1 MTKEEKSKH
10 MAYEDIL
17 YTKEEGIATIT
28 INRPK
33 VLNAFRNLTVQEMVE
48 AFQDAWGDRTIGA
61 VILTGV
67 GERSFCTG
75 GDQSVREGGGY
86 QGKPAR
92 SDTGMDA
99 EELHAVI
106 REIPKPVI
114 AAVNGYA
121 IGGGQVIQMICD
133 LTIAAETA
141 RFGQAGP
148 RMGSVDPG
156 FGTAYMTRVVGE
168 KKAREIWYLCHQYSA
183 QEALQMGLVNKVV
196 PAAQLMDEARTWARE
211 IVAMSPTAIKLAKA
225 SFNADTDHI
234 RGIGAMGMA
243 ALALYYNTEESME
256 GRNSFMERR
265 KADFSKF
272 RK

>member
-1 MTKEEKSKH
+1 

-17 YTKEEGIATIT
+17 YTKEEGIATIS

-33 VLNAFRNLTVQEMVE
+33 VLNAFRNLTVEELVD
-48 AFQDAWGDRTIGA
+48 AIKDAWGDRTIGA

-67 GERSFCTG
+67 GDRSFCTG
-75 GDQSVREGGGY
+75 GDQSVRETGGY

-99 EELHAVI
+99 EDLHSVI

-114 AAVNGYA
+114 AAVNGWA
-121 IGGGQVIQMICD
+121 IGGGQVIQMVCD
-133 LTIAAETA
+133 LSIAAETA
-141 RFGQAGP
+141 RFGQVGP
-148 RMGSVDPG
+148 KMGSVDPG
-156 FGTAYMTRVVGE
+156 FGTAFMTRVVGE
-168 KKAREIWYLCHQYSA
+168 KKAREIWFLCHQYTA
-183 QEALQMGLVNKVV
+183 AEALQMGLVNKVV
-196 PAAQLMDEARTWARE
+196 PAAQLMDEARAWARE
-211 IVAMSPTAIKLAKA
+211 IVAMSPTAIKLAKM

-234 RGIGAMGMA
+234 KGISALGMS
-243 ALALYYNTEESME
+243 ALALYYGTEEAME

-265 KADFSKF
+265 KPNFGKF

>member
-1 MTKEEKSKH
+1 
-10 MAYEDIL
+10 
-17 YTKEEGIATIT
+17 
-28 INRPK
+28 
-33 VLNAFRNLTVQEMVE
+33 
-48 AFQDAWGDRTIGA
+48 
-61 VILTGV
+61 
-67 GERSFCTG
+67 
-75 GDQSVREGGGY
+75 
-86 QGKPAR
+86 
-92 SDTGMDA
+92 
-99 EELHAVI
+99 
-106 REIPKPVI
+106 
-114 AAVNGYA
+114 
-121 IGGGQVIQMICD
+121 
-133 LTIAAETA
+133 
-141 RFGQAGP
+141 QAGP

-234 RGIGAMGMA
+234 RGISAMGMA

-265 KADFSKF
+265 KADFS
-272 RK
+272 

>member
-1 MTKEEKSKH
+1 

-17 YTKEEGIATIT
+17 YTKEEGIATIS

-33 VLNAFRNLTVQEMVE
+33 VLNAFRNLTVEELVD
-48 AFQDAWGDRTIGA
+48 AIKDAWGDRTIGA

-67 GERSFCTG
+67 GDRSFCTG
-75 GDQSVREGGGY
+75 GDQSVRETGGY

-99 EELHAVI
+99 EDLHSVI

-114 AAVNGYA
+114 AAVNGWA
-121 IGGGQVIQMICD
+121 IGGGQVIHMVCD
-133 LTIAAETA
+133 LSIAAETA
-141 RFGQAGP
+141 RFGQVGP
-148 RMGSVDPG
+148 KMGSVDPG

-168 KKAREIWYLCHQYSA
+168 KKAREIWYLCHQYTA
-183 QEALQMGLVNKVV
+183 AEALQMGLVNKVV
-196 PAAQLMDEARTWARE
+196 PAAQLMDEARAWARE
-211 IVAMSPTAIKLAKA
+211 IVAMSPTAIKLAKM

-234 RGIGAMGMA
+234 RGISALGMS
-243 ALALYYNTEESME
+243 ALALYYGTEEAME

-265 KADFSKF
+265 KPNFGKF

>member
-1 MTKEEKSKH
+1 MNKEGIEH
-10 MAYEDIL
+10 MSYEDIL
-17 YTKEEGIATIT
+17 YNKQEGVATIT

-33 VLNAFRNLTVQEMVE
+33 VLNAFRNLTVQEMLD
-48 AFQDAWGDRTIGA
+48 AFNDAWADRKIGA
-61 VILTGV
+61 LILTGT

-75 GDQSVREGGGY
+75 GDQSIRETGGY

-92 SDTGMDA
+92 SDTGIDA
-99 EELHAVI
+99 EELHLTI
-106 REIPKPVI
+106 RAIPKPVI

-121 IGGGQVIQMICD
+121 IGGGQVLQMICD
-133 LTIAAETA
+133 LSIASDTA
-141 RFGQAGP
+141 RFGQVGP

-168 KKAREIWYLCHQYSA
+168 KKAREIWYLCRQYTA
-183 QEALQMGLVNKVV
+183 EEALQMGLINKVV
-196 PAAQLMDEARTWARE
+196 PAAQLVDEARTWARE
-211 IVAMSPTAIKLAKA
+211 IVAMSPTAIKLAKM

-234 RGIGAMGMA
+234 KGIGAIGMS

-256 GRNSFMERR
+256 GRNAFIERR

>member
-1 MTKEEKSKH
+1 

-17 YTKEEGIATIT
+17 YTTEDGVATIT

-48 AFQDAWGDRTIGA
+48 AFQTAWADRSIGA
-61 VILTGV
+61 VILTGA

-75 GDQSVREGGGY
+75 GDQSVREAGGY

-99 EELHAVI
+99 EDLHQVI

-114 AAVNGYA
+114 AADNGWA

-133 LTIAAETA
+133 LSIAAETA
-141 RFGQAGP
+141 RFGQVGP
-148 RMGSVDPG
+148 KMGSVDPG

-168 KKAREIWYLCHQYSA
+168 KKAREIWFLCHQYTA

-196 PAAQLMDEARTWARE
+196 PQAQLMDDARTWARE

-234 RGIGAMGMA
+234 RGISAMGMA
-243 ALALYYNTEESME
+243 SLALYYGTEEAME

-265 KADFSKF
+265 KPDF
-272 RK
+272 RKFVK